1 MVALLVVQIA
11 HHKCSVQAECHPVA
25 DTEILQRLLDD
36 NQQLFGA
43 MRRIT

>member
-11 HHKCSVQAECHPVA
+11 HHKRSVQAECHPVA
-25 DTEILQRLLDD
+25 DPEILQQLLDD
-36 NQQLFGA
+36 QQLFSA